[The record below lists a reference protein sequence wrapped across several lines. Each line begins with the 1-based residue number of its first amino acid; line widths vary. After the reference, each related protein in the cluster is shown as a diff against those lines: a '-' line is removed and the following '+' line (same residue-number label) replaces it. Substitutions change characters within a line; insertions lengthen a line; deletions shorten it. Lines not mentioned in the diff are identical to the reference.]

1 MFKALRILL
10 LWCLALPV
18 PAATVLV
25 FGDSLSA
32 GYGLSPGQGW
42 VSLLQQQLGG
52 AHKVVNAS
60 QSGETTAGGVS
71 RLPQALKAHQ
81 PQVVILE
88 LGGNDGLRGLPL
100 SEMQANL
107 DTMIRA
113 SEAAGARVLLVGMAL
128 PPNYGRPYT
137 DQFHA
142 VYDTLARQCR
152 TGYVPLLVA
161 GFATDRSRFQPDG
174 IHPVAAAQAQMMQT
188 VYRQLRPL
196 LKS

>member
-1 MFKALRILL
+1 MSKALRILL

-18 PAATVLV
+18 PAATILV

-52 AHKVVNAS
+52 THQVVNAS
-60 QSGETTAGGVS
+60 QSGETTAGGLS
-71 RLPQALKAHQ
+71 RLPQALKAHK
-81 PQVVILE
+81 PQVVVIE

-100 SEMQANL
+100 AEMRANL

-113 SEAAGARVLLVGMAL
+113 SRAAGARVLLVGMAL

-137 DQFHA
+137 EQFHA
-142 VYDTLARQCR
+142 VYDSLARQHR
-152 TGYVPLLVA
+152 LAYVPLLVA
-161 GFATDRSRFQPDG
+161 GFATDRRRFQADG
-174 IHPVAAAQAQMMQT
+174 IHPLAAAQPQMMQT

>member
-1 MFKALRILL
+1 MSKALRILL

-18 PAATVLV
+18 PAATILV

-42 VSLLQQQLGG
+42 VSLLQHQLGG
-52 AHKVVNAS
+52 SHQVVNAS
-60 QSGETTAGGVS
+60 QSGETTAGGLS
-71 RLPQALKAHQ
+71 RLPQALKAHK
-81 PQVVILE
+81 PQVVVLE

-100 SEMQANL
+100 AVMQANL

-113 SEAAGARVLLVGMAL
+113 SRAAGARVLLVGMAL

-137 DQFHA
+137 EQFHS
-142 VYDTLARQCR
+142 VYDTLAQQHRLA
-152 TGYVPLLVA
+152 YVPLLVA
-161 GFATDRSRFQPDG
+161 GFETDRRRFQADG
-174 IHPVAAAQAQMMQT
+174 IHPIAAAQPQMMQT